1 MTEFSVANKINDNV
15 TVELL
20 SELSGELE
28 SALDIFHTISVHVE
42 NWRVN
47 CFGDISAV
55 GAGSGLAWVSC
66 ETNLVVYDNVD
77 GTADFV
83 VIE

>member
-1 MTEFSVANKINDNV
+1 MTEFSVAYKVDDDI
-15 TVELL
+15 TVKLL

-28 SALDIFHTISVHVE
+28 SALDIFHTVSVHVE

-66 ETNLVVYDNVD
+66 ETNLVVDDNVD

>member
-1 MTEFSVANKINDNV
+1 MTEFSVAYKVDDDI
-15 TVELL
+15 TVKLL

-28 SALDIFHTISVHVE
+28 SALDIFHTVSVHVE

-55 GAGSGLAWVSC
+55 GSRSRFARVSC

-77 GTADFV
+77 GAADSV
-83 VIE
+83 VIK